1 MTSAMGHNRGPWLDE
16 GVSWRKHCWTEAR
29 RALLPT
35 LPLEVVRLRVQRAR
49 DVGLDYRTYA
59 TVRATSGHDVVALLF
74 SSNALRLFA
83 PLPALSPGRAEKLT
97 LVRGCERLAAVH
109 PPLVPGQVVALSTP
123 LLHAATIAPAAAAS
137 WRFTRDALHGF
148 LQGRGL
154 PRDGVVVIGDTDAE
168 RGWVAAAAL
177 AGYVGAARY
186 FDAPEA

>member
-1 MTSAMGHNRGPWLDE
+1 MIPQMGHNRGPSLEE
-16 GVSWRKHCWTEAR
+16 GVAWRKHCWTEAR

-49 DVGLDYRTYA
+49 DLGLDYRSYA

-83 PLPALSPGRAEKLT
+83 PLPALSPARAAR
-97 LVRGCERLAAVH
+97 LVHLRGCDRLAAVH
-109 PPLVPGQVVALSTP
+109 APLSPGQVMALSGQA
-123 LLHAATIAPAAAAS
+123 LDAAMTAPGAGAG
-137 WRFTRDALHGF
+137 WRVTRDMLHSF
-148 LQGRGL
+148 LRDRRL
-154 PRDGVVVIGDTDAE
+154 PRDGVVVIGDTDTE

-186 FDAPEA
+186 FDAPGA